1 MANIILISGGAR
13 SGKSTF
19 AEELA
24 LKMDSPVAY
33 LATAQ
38 ALDEEMTTRI
48 EIHKK
53 RRSPEKFYTFEE
65 PYFIQDLLLKH
76 QHKFRTWLLDCLTL
90 YITNLL
96 FAQVDPTKITNQ
108 FISTTIEQ
116 EILSQINTLLETLAA
131 LKINFVAVTNEVG
144 WGLVPADP
152 ISRAYRDIL
161 GRANQQF
168 AAAAHEV
175 YLLAMGLPLKLK

>member
-1 MANIILISGGAR
+1 MAKIILISGGVR
-13 SGKSTF
+13 SGKSSF
-19 AEELA
+19 AEEFA

-38 ALDEEMTTRI
+38 ALDEEMTARI
-48 EIHKK
+48 EIHKE
-53 RRSPEKFYTFEE
+53 RRSPEKFSTFEE

-90 YITNLL
+90 YVSNLL

-108 FISTTIEQ
+108 FISTKIEQ
-116 EILSQINTLLETLAA
+116 EILSQIKTLLETLAG

-144 WGLVPADP
+144 WGLVPADS

-168 AAAAHEV
+168 AAAADEV
-175 YLLAMGLPLKLK
+175 YLLSMGLPLRLK

>member
-13 SGKSTF
+13 SGKSTL

-38 ALDEEMTTRI
+38 ALDDEMTARI
-48 EIHKK
+48 EIHKE

-65 PYFIQDLLLKH
+65 PYFIEDLLIKN

-90 YITNLL
+90 YISNLL

-108 FISTTIEQ
+108 FISTKIEE
-116 EILSQINTLLETLAA
+116 EILRQIKSLLETLSE
-131 LKINFVAVTNEVG
+131 LKINLVAVTNEVG

-168 AAAAHEV
+168 AAAANEV
-175 YLLAMGLPLKLK
+175 YLLSMGLPLRLK